1 MFSTGVY
8 VSTRG
13 LRVRNFTSTRTLAW
27 SEVDRIYLDGLRF
40 PVIGSWPT
48 RASAIWIKPKVGSAI
63 QTILNDQSAEFL
75 GRRRAFHNATNNWSG
90 HITRPPHSP
99 AESPPGQHTRCGI
112 SALRDAYPR
121 PCDFVCWSSSSAAR
135 TKSGGPPPTSRRPG
149 RRPQPSSCRVT
160 QRSAPWPALPQSR
173 RTELS
178 SSIRSGGAPVLGRP
192 CLQ

>member
-63 QTILNDQSAEFL
+63 QAIVNDQSAEFL
-75 GRRRAFHNATNNWSG
+75 GRRRAFHNAYEQLVRAHHQAT
-90 HITRPPHSP
+90 T
-99 AESPPGQHTRCGI
+99 
-112 SALRDAYPR
+112 
-121 PCDFVCWSSSSAAR
+121 
-135 TKSGGPPPTSRRPG
+135 
-149 RRPQPSSCRVT
+149 
-160 QRSAPWPALPQSR
+160 
-173 RTELS
+173 
-178 SSIRSGGAPVLGRP
+178 
-192 CLQ
+192 